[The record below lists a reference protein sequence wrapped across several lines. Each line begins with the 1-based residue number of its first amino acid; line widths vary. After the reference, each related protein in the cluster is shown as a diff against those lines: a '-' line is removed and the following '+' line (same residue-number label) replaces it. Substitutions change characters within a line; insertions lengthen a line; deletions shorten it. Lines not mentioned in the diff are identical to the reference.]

1 MTDPLA
7 PAAQAILHAYS
18 NTGTMVDGPNIA
30 AVLRAVA
37 DQVVRETPRPSAD
50 SDYHLMCWSKY
61 LDQYAL
67 RQQTPAELLAIAAEL
82 ETKP

>member
-1 MTDPLA
+1 MTDSLT
-7 PAAQAILHAYS
+7 PAAQAIIDAYDRAP
-18 NTGTMVDGPNIA
+18 VDNKRSVA

-82 ETKP
+82 ETKL